1 MRPCAQPAWGRP
13 RAPHLLSALDHAT
26 GVVLTQARVADKSN
40 EIPALKELLEPL
52 DLGGAVVSA
61 DAMHTQ
67 TGTAQW
73 IVGRGGHYVFTV
85 KNNQPGVRRTLKRLP
100 WKDVPSVSSVDSSRG
115 RRVRRT
121 VKAVEAPA
129 WVDFPEAA
137 QVLQV
142 RRTRTTRNRKS
153 PGKNGKAKRTTVEV
167 VYLVCSL
174 PMEQAQPEQVAAWV
188 QGHWGIKNRLRWVRD
203 VVFDEDRH
211 QLRTR
216 NGPEIMAILRNLAIG
231 LIRLVHG
238 PGAGIASTT
247 RSLSRQPKPAIKL
260 ITQPST

>member
-1 MRPCAQPAWGRP
+1 M
-13 RAPHLLSALDHAT
+13 
-26 GVVLTQARVADKSN
+26 
-40 EIPALKELLEPL
+40 
-52 DLGGAVVSA
+52 VVSA

-188 QGHWGIKNRLRWVRD
+188 QGH
-203 VVFDEDRH
+203 
-211 QLRTR
+211 
-216 NGPEIMAILRNLAIG
+216 
-231 LIRLVHG
+231 
-238 PGAGIASTT
+238 
-247 RSLSRQPKPAIKL
+247 
-260 ITQPST
+260 